1 MSSELSDSSSMD
13 TFWSLTGEFD
23 LKNSHNLAVAKS
35 VSEKMLE
42 IQTKLEALSKPV
54 QLTPEIEATPDL
66 SSLTA
71 EMEQLKQENQTLLLR
86 NQQLTKESQEIVSLL
101 KEHEKTLDF
110 VMSKFRSQT
119 LQTKEDIQAIHQQYN
134 SKLEQERSRNT
145 DIEKENIQLK
155 NQLDKLAEA
164 VRIAVRGD
172 DLESEVII
180 EQLQTEN
187 QALREMLEIA
197 DAK

>member
-1 MSSELSDSSSMD
+1 MSSELSGSTSMD
-13 TFWSLTGEFD
+13 SLWSLTGDFD

-42 IQTKLEALSKPV
+42 IQNKLEALSKPV
-54 QLTPEIEATPDL
+54 DLNTEVDPTPELNTL
-66 SSLTA
+66 KA
-71 EMEQLKQENQTLLLR
+71 ELEQLKKENQTLILR
-86 NQQLTKESQEIVSLL
+86 NQQLTKENQEIVSLL

-119 LQTKEDIQAIHQQYN
+119 LQTKEEIQTVHQQYN
-134 SKLEQERSRNT
+134 TLLEQERSRNT
-145 DIEKENIQLK
+145 DMEKENIHLK
-155 NQLDKLAEA
+155 NQLVKLTEA

-172 DLESEVII
+172 DLENEVII

-187 QALREMLEIA
+187 QALREMLEISVT
-197 DAK
+197 K